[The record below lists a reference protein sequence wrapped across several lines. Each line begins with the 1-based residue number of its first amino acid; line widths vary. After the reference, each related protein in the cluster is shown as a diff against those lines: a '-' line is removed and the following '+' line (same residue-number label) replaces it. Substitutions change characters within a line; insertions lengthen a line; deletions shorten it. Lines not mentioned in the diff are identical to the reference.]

1 MGPPWWLSWER
12 IGLQC
17 RRPRFYPWVG
27 KIPWRREW
35 QPTPVFWPGESHGQ
49 RLQSTGSHRVR
60 QYWTAPTLYSSITGV
75 MDCFAK
81 GLCGEAGRDYHL
93 VLSLLLFP
101 IRGPK
106 RRIFLLLFIMTLC
119 SGHLNTATCG
129 EIQKQRHWT
138 RSQDGRL
145 LGFIVSIS
153 WHPTSP
159 HGVPSLPPFYA
170 FISQTGQNSA
180 TQNHPRTI
188 ITSPSPSQPVFTINF
203 SRKMKNIEKLPI
215 GYLFEVKET
224 GGGGNVIS

>member
-1 MGPPWWLSWER
+1 
-12 IGLQC
+12 
-17 RRPRFYPWVG
+17 
-27 KIPWRREW
+27 
-35 QPTPVFWPGESHGQ
+35 
-49 RLQSTGSHRVR
+49 
-60 QYWTAPTLYSSITGV
+60 

-129 EIQKQRHWT
+129 EMQKQRHWT

-180 TQNHPRTI
+180 AQNHPRTI

-215 GYLFEVKET
+215 GYLFEVKDT
-224 GGGGNVIS
+224 GGGKCYFLSWIKSAHLTLPNACDVLSPNNVSHSSAFLVLQFVNILWLSLPSKDIVSHL